1 MNGIFQAA
9 AEIQGFF
16 ETRQWQFAIIG
27 GLAVLRWGEP
37 LATQDDR
44 E

>member
-9 AEIQGFF
+9 AEIHGFF

-27 GLAVLRWGEP
+27 SAS
-37 LATQDDR
+37 
-44 E
+44 

>member
-9 AEIQGFF
+9 AEIQGYF

-27 GLAVLRWGEP
+27 GLAVLRWGQQTGWASI
-37 LATQDDR
+37 LL
-44 E
+44 

>member
-9 AEIQGFF
+9 AEIQGVF

-27 GLAVLRWGEP
+27 EP
-37 LATQDDR
+37 NWWSI
-44 E
+44 